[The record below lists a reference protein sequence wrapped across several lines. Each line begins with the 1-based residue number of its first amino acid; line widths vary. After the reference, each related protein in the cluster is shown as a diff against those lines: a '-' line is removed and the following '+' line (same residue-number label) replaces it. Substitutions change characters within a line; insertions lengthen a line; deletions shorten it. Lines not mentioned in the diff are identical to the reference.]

1 MFKSNQSTCS
11 SFTAKLRAL
20 WIFIKKI
27 NTKQVRQIKTIIS
40 VISNIFLIAH
50 VLIISKP
57 KKTVDMAENEK
68 TLHSYHVKDFQ
79 FKLIFTLKKYSR
91 VISFTLTTN
100 EQF

>member
-20 WIFIKKI
+20 LIFIKKI

-50 VLIISKP
+50 VPIISKP
-57 KKTVDMAENEK
+57 KNKQWIWQKTRK
-68 TLHSYHVKDFQ
+68 HYI
-79 FKLIFTLKKYSR
+79 LIM
-91 VISFTLTTN
+91 
-100 EQF
+100 